1 MPRDSYNLGWKI
13 AGVLQK
19 KLNPVILSTYE
30 TERRP
35 VAEELIETD
44 QFHLQLFDT
53 ATVTGSEPAW
63 MQERE
68 EALQP
73 SMQGFAVHYED
84 SFLTAATTEKERRP
98 DAVTPGKRFP
108 QLNVSNHAT
117 GKVCAIQSVLKGEGR
132 FHVIVF
138 AGDLSQQPEL
148 NRFNTFG
155 TALEQIE
162 KRIFPASTGK
172 FNVIA
177 VHRTHKTAIELA
189 SVANIFFPADERT
202 GRDYSRVYCDME
214 TSYEEA
220 GIGERG
226 AVVLVR
232 PDQYVGWCGVLE
244 DVPELTSYLQPI
256 FEVKKH
262 A

>member
-1 MPRDSYNLGWKI
+1 
-13 AGVLQK
+13 VLQRE
-19 KLNPVILSTYE
+19 LNPAILSTYE

-44 QFHLQLFDT
+44 RFHLQLFDT
-53 ATVTGSEPAW
+53 ATVTGSEPTW
-63 MQERE
+63 MLERE

-73 SMQGFAVHYED
+73 SMQGFAVHYQD
-84 SFLTAATTEKERRP
+84 SFLTTATKIEPQP
-98 DAVTPGKRFP
+98 DAVTPGMRFP

-117 GKVCAIQSVLKGEGR
+117 GKVCAISSLLKSEGR

-138 AGDLSQQPEL
+138 AGDLSQPQEL

-162 KRIFPASTGK
+162 KQMDTASMKK

-177 VHRTHKTAIELA
+177 VHRTHTTAIELA
-189 SVANIFFPADERT
+189 SMAKIFFPADERT
-202 GRDYSRVYCDME
+202 GRDYDRVYCDMNS
-214 TSYEEA
+214 SYEDA
-220 GIGERG
+220 GISERG

-232 PDQYVGWCGVLE
+232 PDQYIGWCGELE
-244 DVPELTSYLQPI
+244 DVPGLIRYLHPI
-256 FEVKKH
+256 FEVEKH
-262 A
+262 AEIAINKSEVIG

>member
-1 MPRDSYNLGWKI
+1 M
-13 AGVLQK
+13 LQK
-19 KLNPVILSTYE
+19 KLNPAILSTYE

-44 QFHLQLFDT
+44 RFHLQLFDT

-73 SMQGFAVHYED
+73 SMQGFAVHYQG
-84 SFLTAATTEKERRP
+84 SFLTAATGKERGP

-117 GKVCAIQSVLKGEGR
+117 GEVCAIQSLLKSEGR
-132 FHVIVF
+132 FSVVVF
-138 AGDLSQQPEL
+138 AGDLSQPPEL
-148 NRFNTFG
+148 NRFNTLG

-162 KRIFPASTGK
+162 NQIIPASIAK

-177 VHRTHKTAIELA
+177 VHRTHRTAIELA
-189 SVANIFFPADERT
+189 SMASIFFP

-214 TSYEEA
+214 TSYEDA
-220 GIGERG
+220 GISERG

-244 DVPELTSYLQPI
+244 DVPELTRYLQPI
-256 FEVKKH
+256 FEVTKH

>member
-1 MPRDSYNLGWKI
+1 M
-13 AGVLQK
+13 LQK
-19 KLNPVILSTYE
+19 KLNPAILSTYE

-35 VAEELIETD
+35 VAEELVETD
-44 QFHLQLFDT
+44 RFHLQLFDT

-63 MQERE
+63 MLERE

-73 SMQGFAVHYED
+73 SMQGFAVHYQD
-84 SFLTAATTEKERRP
+84 SFLTAAAENEGRP

-117 GKVCAIQSVLKGEGR
+117 GKVCAISSLLKSEGR

-138 AGDLSQQPEL
+138 AGDLSQPPEL
-148 NRFNTFG
+148 NRFNAFG

-162 KRIFPASTGK
+162 KQMVPASMGK

-189 SVANIFFPADERT
+189 SMANIFFPVDERT
-202 GRDYSRVYCDME
+202 GRDYNRVYCDME
-214 TSYEEA
+214 TSYEDA
-220 GIGERG
+220 GISDRG

-232 PDQYVGWCGVLE
+232 PDQYVGWCGELE
-244 DVPELTSYLQPI
+244 DVLGLTRYLQPI
-256 FEVKKH
+256 FEVKH